1 LDSLPDQVLAITG
14 NKGVDVVYDG
24 VGKDSW
30 VVSLACLKRRGLMAS
45 YGNAS
50 GPVPPVSL
58 LELMRG
64 GSLYVTR
71 PTLAD
76 YIAAPVELAGT
87 AARLFDRMNRGVI
100 TAVIG
105 QRFALADAAK
115 SHRALESRRTT
126 GSTVLIP

>member
-1 LDSLPDQVLAITG
+1 
-14 NKGVDVVYDG
+14 
-24 VGKDSW
+24 
-30 VVSLACLKRRGLMAS
+30 MAS

-50 GPVPPVSL
+50 GAVPPISL

-76 YIAAPVELAGT
+76 YIATPEDLTRT
-87 AARLFDRMNRGVI
+87 AERLFDRMQRGVI
-100 TAVIG
+100 KAVIG
-105 QRFALADAAK
+105 QRFALADAAQ
-115 SHRALESRRTT
+115 SHRALEARRTT